1 MKTAMELLLV
11 QEHDYAAEMQRHAGT
26 MAIGITATN
35 LFLLNRKSQWYNGD
49 RLSKHVIFT
58 RRDNQV
64 RATWLKHIHDRKSS
78 TKRQFG

>member
-35 LFLLNRKSQWYNGD
+35 LFLLNRKSQ
-49 RLSKHVIFT
+49 
-58 RRDNQV
+58 
-64 RATWLKHIHDRKSS
+64 
-78 TKRQFG
+78 